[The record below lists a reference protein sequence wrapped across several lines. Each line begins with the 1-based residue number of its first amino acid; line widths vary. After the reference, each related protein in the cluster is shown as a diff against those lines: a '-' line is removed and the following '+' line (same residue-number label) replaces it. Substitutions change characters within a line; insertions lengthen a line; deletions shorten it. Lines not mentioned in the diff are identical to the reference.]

1 VAISTVVDRY
11 APPATL
17 ARVQTVG
24 LVVGVA
30 ALAGAALTFV
40 GERAYFF
47 RGYLLGLVFW
57 TGVSLGCLALSM
69 VHHLSGGAWGVV
81 SRRVFEGA
89 SRMLPLMAVLFVP
102 FAFGLPDVY
111 LWARPEALH
120 ADPALQHK
128 AAYLNV
134 GFFLIRATIYFV
146 AWSVLA
152 LMLSRWSLQ
161 QEHGDQHDRLA
172 LRMQRVSGGG
182 IVLYALTVFFMSVDW
197 MMSLDPHWFSTIYG
211 MLFMVNQGLS
221 GLAFTIAVL
230 VLLARTEPMSRVIA
244 PAHLHDLGKLMLA
257 FVMLWAY
264 LTFSQFLIVWSA
276 NLPEEIPW
284 YLTRMQG
291 GWGYVSVALIVFH
304 FFVPFLLLL
313 NRDLKRQGSLLVAV
327 ACWILIMRLVDLFWL
342 IGPLHGHG
350 PLRVHLADVLAPI
363 GIGGLW
369 IAAFA
374 WQLRSRALLPLGERY
389 LENALE
395 HGRHGH

>member
-1 VAISTVVDRY
+1 MAISTVVDRY
-11 APPATL
+11 APPPTL

-24 LVVGVA
+24 LVVGLA
-30 ALAGAALTFV
+30 ALAGAAFTFA

-47 RGYLLGLVFW
+47 KGYLLGVVFW
-57 TGVSLGCLALSM
+57 TGVSLGCLAFSM

-81 SRRVFEGA
+81 SRRVFEAA
-89 SRMLPLMAVLFVP
+89 SRTVPLMAVLFVP
-102 FAFGLPDVY
+102 FAFGLADVY
-111 LWARPEALH
+111 LWARPDAVQ

-128 AAYLNV
+128 ASYLNV
-134 GFFLIRATIYFV
+134 GFFLLRATLYFV

-152 LMLSRWSLQ
+152 LVLSRWSLQ
-161 QEHGDQHDRLA
+161 QEHGDADDRLS

-221 GLAFTIAVL
+221 ALAFTIAVL
-230 VLLARTEPMSRVIA
+230 VLLARIEPMGRVIA

-327 ACWILIMRLVDLFWL
+327 ACWILVMRLVDLFWL
-342 IGPLHGHG
+342 IGPLHGEG

-369 IAAFA
+369 MAVFA
-374 WQLRSRALLPLGERY
+374 WQLRSRALLPLGEPY
-389 LENALE
+389 LQNALE

>member
-17 ARVQTVG
+17 ARAQTAGLIVG
-24 LVVGVA
+24 LA
-30 ALAGAALTFV
+30 ALAGAAFTFL
-40 GERAYFF
+40 GERPYFF
-47 RGYLLGLVFW
+47 KGYLLGFVFW
-57 TGVSLGCLALSM
+57 TGVSLGCLALAM

-81 SRRVFEGA
+81 SRRVFEAAG
-89 SRMLPLMAVLFVP
+89 RTLPLMAILLIP

-111 LWARPEALH
+111 LWAQPSAVQ
-120 ADPALQHK
+120 ADPVLQHK
-128 AAYLNV
+128 SPYLNV
-134 GFFLIRATIYFV
+134 GFFLIRAAIYFV
-146 AWSVLA
+146 AWSALA
-152 LMLSRWSLQ
+152 LLLSRWSLQ
-161 QEHGDQHDRLA
+161 QEHGDPTARLS

-182 IVLYALTVFFMSVDW
+182 LVLYAVTVFFMSVDW

-230 VLLARTEPMSRVIA
+230 VLLARTEPMSGVIA

-291 GWGYVSVALIVFH
+291 GWGYVSVVLIVFH

-313 NRDLKRQGSLLVAV
+313 NRDLKRQGGLLVAV
-327 ACWILIMRLVDLFWL
+327 ACWILVMRLVDLFWL
-342 IGPLHGHG
+342 IGPLHGEG
-350 PLRVHLADVLAPI
+350 PLRLHLADVLAPI

-369 IAAFA
+369 MAVFA
-374 WQLRSRALLPLGERY
+374 WQLRSRSLLPLGEPY
-389 LENALE
+389 LKNALE
-395 HGRHGH
+395 HHAH